1 MTDGG
6 ESAVEGYDPHIEYAI
21 GVDIGGTKINAG
33 LVSSQGG
40 VLHTVSLS
48 TLAGQT
54 KTMDRIILAIQTLMD
69 EITAQQAGIQL
80 QGIGVGSAGQMD
92 WEAGRV
98 RSASELIPGY
108 AGTALKDL
116 LQTQFQLPVIVD
128 NDVNV
133 LALTEKYLGS
143 GKEVKDFICLALGTG
158 VGGAIVVDGHLV
170 HGSWGGAGELGH
182 MSVDFKGPACV
193 CGGKGCLEQYASGT
207 SIARRMR
214 DKLLLHNQS
223 PENVDSREVLA
234 RWRAGD
240 SLATELMVDT
250 IAALG
255 SAIASLIH
263 IFNPKV
269 IVIGGGVAEA
279 GELLF
284 EGIRREVKSRVMP
297 SMLENVRIEAAYH
310 GNLCGMIG
318 AGLQV
323 WEYSPNKV
331 KRAEL

>member
-1 MTDGG
+1 MLED
-6 ESAVEGYDPHIEYAI
+6 YDPLMEYAV

-33 LVSSQGG
+33 LVTPQGN
-40 VLHTVSLS
+40 VVHTVSLS
-48 TLAGQT
+48 TKAGLT
-54 KTMDRIILAIQTLMD
+54 KTVDRAIQAIQKLMN
-69 EITAQQAGIQL
+69 EVTAMHAGMQFK
-80 QGIGVGSAGQMD
+80 GIGVGTAGQID
-92 WEAGRV
+92 WEAGSI

-108 AGTALKDL
+108 AGTDLKAL

-143 GKEVKDFICLALGTG
+143 CIGVEDFICLALGTG
-158 VGGAIVVDGHLV
+158 VGGAIIVEGRLV

-182 MSVDFKGPACV
+182 LSVDFKGPTCV
-193 CGGKGCLEQYASGT
+193 CGGKGCLEHYASGT

-214 DKLLLHNQS
+214 EKLTLNNEPLDNL
-223 PENVDSREVLA
+223 ESRDVIA
-234 RWRAGD
+234 RWREGD
-240 SLATELMVDT
+240 RLATEVMEET

-255 SAIASLIH
+255 AAFASFIH

-284 EGIRREVKSRVMP
+284 EGIRREVATRTMP
-297 SMLENVRIEAAYH
+297 SMLEGVRIEAAYR
-310 GNLCGMIG
+310 GNFCGMIG
-318 AGLQV
+318 AALQI
-323 WEYSPNKV
+323 WEYGVPSLSSSN
-331 KRAEL
+331 EGFI

>member
-1 MTDGG
+1 MLED
-6 ESAVEGYDPHIEYAI
+6 YDPLKEYAV

-33 LVSSQGG
+33 LVTPQGD
-40 VLHTVSLS
+40 VVHTVSLS
-48 TLAGQT
+48 TKAGFT
-54 KTMDRIILAIQTLMD
+54 KTVDRAFQAIQRLI
-69 EITAQQAGIQL
+69 EEATAMHAGVQIK
-80 QGIGVGSAGQMD
+80 GIGVGTAGQID
-92 WEAGRV
+92 WEAGSI

-108 AGTALKDL
+108 AGTDLKAL

-143 GKEVKDFICLALGTG
+143 CIGVEDFICLALGTG
-158 VGGAIVVDGHLV
+158 VGGAIIVEGRLV

-193 CGGKGCLEQYASGT
+193 CGGRGCLEHYASGT

-214 DKLLLHNQS
+214 EKLTLNNEPLDNL
-223 PENVDSREVLA
+223 ESRDVIA
-234 RWRAGD
+234 RWREGD
-240 SLATELMVDT
+240 RLATEVMEET

-255 SAIASLIH
+255 SAIASFIH

-284 EGIRREVKSRVMP
+284 EGIRREVATRTMP
-297 SMLENVRIEAAYH
+297 SMLEGVRIEAAYR
-310 GNLCGMIG
+310 GNSCGMIG
-318 AGLQV
+318 AALQI
-323 WEYSPNKV
+323 WEYGVPSLSSSN
-331 KRAEL
+331 EGFI

>member
-1 MTDGG
+1 ML
-6 ESAVEGYDPHIEYAI
+6 EGYDPLMEYAI

-33 LVSSQGG
+33 LVSSQGD

-48 TLAGQT
+48 TMAGFT
-54 KTMDRIILAIQTLMD
+54 KTVDRAILVIQKLMN
-69 EITAQQAGIQL
+69 EVTAKYTGVQIK
-80 QGIGVGSAGQMD
+80 GIGVGTAGQVD
-92 WEAGRV
+92 WETGSI

-108 AGTALKDL
+108 AGTALKAL

-143 GKEVKDFICLALGTG
+143 CIGVEDFICLALGTG
-158 VGGAIVVDGHLV
+158 VGGAIVVDGRLI
-170 HGSWGGAGELGH
+170 HGAWGGAGELGH

-193 CGGKGCLEQYASGT
+193 CGGKGCLEHYASGT
-207 SIARRMR
+207 SIARRMGE
-214 DKLLLHNQS
+214 KLTINNLPLD
-223 PENVDSREVLA
+223 NVDSREVIA
-234 RWRAGD
+234 RWKAGD
-240 SLATELMVDT
+240 PLATEVMEET

-255 SAIASLIH
+255 SAIASFIH

-284 EGIRREVKSRVMP
+284 EGIRRDVAARTML
-297 SMLENVRIEAAYH
+297 SMHDNVRIETAYH
-310 GNLCGMIG
+310 GNSCGMIG
-318 AGLQV
+318 AALQI
-323 WEYSPNKV
+323 WEYAVSV
-331 KRAEL
+331 SSFYTEESIEIS

>member
-1 MTDGG
+1 MLED
-6 ESAVEGYDPHIEYAI
+6 YDPLMEYAV

-33 LVSSQGG
+33 LVTPQGD
-40 VLHTVSLS
+40 VVHTVSLS
-48 TLAGQT
+48 TKAGFT
-54 KTMDRIILAIQTLMD
+54 KTVDRAIQAIQRLIEEATVMH
-69 EITAQQAGIQL
+69 AGVQIK
-80 QGIGVGSAGQMD
+80 GIGVGTAGQID
-92 WEAGRV
+92 WEAGSI

-108 AGTALKDL
+108 AGTDLKAL

-143 GKEVKDFICLALGTG
+143 CIGVEDFICLALGTG
-158 VGGAIVVDGHLV
+158 VGGAIIVGGRLI

-193 CGGKGCLEQYASGT
+193 CGGKGCLEHYASGT
-207 SIARRMR
+207 SIARRMQE
-214 DKLLLHNQS
+214 KLTIHSLPLDNI
-223 PENVDSREVLA
+223 NSREVIA
-234 RWRAGD
+234 RWREGD
-240 SLATELMVDT
+240 RLATEVMEET

-255 SAIASLIH
+255 SAIASFIH

-284 EGIRREVKSRVMP
+284 EGIRREVATRTMS
-297 SMLENVRIEAAYH
+297 SMLEGVRIEAAYR
-310 GNLCGMIG
+310 GNSCGMIG
-318 AGLQV
+318 AALQI
-323 WEYSPNKV
+323 WEYGIPSLSSSN
-331 KRAEL
+331 EGFI

>member
-1 MTDGG
+1 MLED
-6 ESAVEGYDPHIEYAI
+6 YDPLKEYAV

-33 LVSSQGG
+33 LVTPQGD
-40 VLHTVSLS
+40 VVHTVSLS
-48 TLAGQT
+48 TKAGFT
-54 KTMDRIILAIQTLMD
+54 KTVDRAIQAIQRLIEEATVLH
-69 EITAQQAGIQL
+69 AGVQIK
-80 QGIGVGSAGQMD
+80 GIGVGTAGQID
-92 WEAGRV
+92 WEAGSI

-108 AGTALKDL
+108 AGTDLKAL

-143 GKEVKDFICLALGTG
+143 CIGVEDFICLALGTG
-158 VGGAIVVDGHLV
+158 VGGAIIVEGRLV

-182 MSVDFKGPACV
+182 MSVDFKGPTCV
-193 CGGKGCLEQYASGT
+193 CGGKGCLEHYASGT

-214 DKLLLHNQS
+214 EKLTLNNEPLDNL
-223 PENVDSREVLA
+223 ESRDVIA
-234 RWRAGD
+234 RWREGD
-240 SLATELMVDT
+240 RLATEVMEET

-255 SAIASLIH
+255 SAIASFIH

-284 EGIRREVKSRVMP
+284 EGIRREVATRTMP
-297 SMLENVRIEAAYH
+297 SMLEGVRIEAAYR
-310 GNLCGMIG
+310 GNSCGMIG
-318 AGLQV
+318 AALQI
-323 WEYSPNKV
+323 WEYGVPSLSSSN
-331 KRAEL
+331 EGFI